1 MQTIILTVG
10 TSLLRNEDKELPESK
25 KRPWL
30 GQKTIGDRSEAIAWM
45 NHTDVERISAE
56 TNTLLRL
63 EPRET
68 DEVILLYSDTAEG
81 KECAEVLQA
90 FLLQIFQITDV
101 QTRLIPGVHY
111 ELDETASALER
122 MADLLNQLIDQ
133 AKGHVTLAA
142 TGGFKA
148 QAMVMSTIGHIRSV
162 PVCYVHEAYRSL
174 IYLPYLSSTG
184 HPQPVLRR
192 ANLPNSGRPRE
203 VVINLQADKQGH
215 HRPKS
220 WSKVAKLL
228 QEINWV
234 DSVYF
239 DSRAFNAPQ
248 NWMKAA
254 QYKTQDGRHIFWI
267 HLYESEKRK
276 IAVAVETTGNT
287 PEQLEEAA
295 TELRERLGRLL

>member
-45 NHTDVERISAE
+45 NHTNVERISAE

-101 QTRLIPGVHY
+101 QTRLIPGIHY

-162 PVCYVHEAYRSL
+162 PVCYVHEAYKTL
-174 IYLPYLSSTG
+174 VYLPYINTSG
-184 HPQPVLRR
+184 QPEPKGFS
-192 ANLPNSGRPRE
+192 ANLPESGRSRNQ
-203 VVINLQADKQGH
+203 VIQVQDDRQGH

-220 WSKVAKLL
+220 WKKVEKIL
-228 QEINWV
+228 QNLPWV
-234 DSVYF
+234 DLVRY
-239 DSRAFNAPQ
+239 DADAFSAPK
-248 NWMKAA
+248 NGVKGSPRDL
-254 QYKTQDGRHIFWI
+254 KDGRKVLWLN
-267 HLYESEKRK
+267 LYENEK
-276 IAVAVETTGNT
+276 ASMA
-287 PEQLEEAA
+287 
-295 TELRERLGRLL
+295 LLHD

>member
-101 QTRLIPGVHY
+101 QTRLIPGIHY

-162 PVCYVHEAYRSL
+162 PVCYVHEAYKTL
-174 IYLPYLSSTG
+174 VYLPYINTSG
-184 HPQPVLRR
+184 QPEPKGFS
-192 ANLPNSGRPRE
+192 ANLPESGRSRHQ
-203 VVINLQADKQGH
+203 VIQVQDDRQGH

-220 WSKVAKLL
+220 WKKVEKIL
-228 QEINWV
+228 QNLPWV
-234 DSVYF
+234 DLVRY
-239 DSRAFNAPQ
+239 DADAFSAPK
-248 NWMKAA
+248 NGVKGSPRDL
-254 QYKTQDGRHIFWI
+254 KDGRKVLWL
-267 HLYESEKRK
+267 HLHESEKAS
-276 IAVAVETTGNT
+276 IAVAIETTGHT
-287 PEQLEEAA
+287 PEHLQAA
-295 TELRERLGRLL
+295 AAELREKLGRIF